1 MSQEAVR
8 VERNEGVLRLVLDR
22 PERANAMTAE
32 MVNVIREAID
42 GASVDDEPRVVV
54 LSSSS
59 TDFCSGMDLVEAN
72 RPRDAESPRP
82 RAGALQRSLPQGA
95 HGLIRAMAEAQVPI
109 IAAVRGWAAGFG
121 CPFALSADLVVVT
134 PAAKFWVPF
143 VGKGFTPDSGST
155 WLLPRLVGLARA
167 KEMVLRSIPIDGK
180 QAADWGMVA
189 RCVEE
194 DEFDTTVEA
203 LIEEMASAATV
214 SVGLARR
221 LLERNFSA
229 TLSESME
236 NETLAVEL
244 SVRSDDFKEGIRAF
258 RSKETPRY
266 TGR

>member
-1 MSQEAVR
+1 M
-8 VERNEGVLRLVLDR
+8 
-22 PERANAMTAE
+22 
-32 MVNVIREAID
+32 
-42 GASVDDEPRVVV
+42 
-54 LSSSS
+54 
-59 TDFCSGMDLVEAN
+59 
-72 RPRDAESPRP
+72 
-82 RAGALQRSLPQGA
+82 
-95 HGLIRAMAEAQVPI
+95 
-109 IAAVRGWAAGFG
+109 
-121 CPFALSADLVVVT
+121 
-134 PAAKFWVPF
+134 
-143 VGKGFTPDSGST
+143 
-155 WLLPRLVGLARA
+155 GLARA